1 VLLPTIRRLSIG
13 LVSLKKILLIRLDK
27 IGDLICTLPAD
38 QVLDESVYDVTW
50 VVQKGLGSIVDL
62 GTKHRN
68 YIELDKKNITHSRE
82 KLSALIKEL
91 KPDIAIS
98 FQCPWWVNFELFKAG
113 VSIRSGVRSQWHSF
127 LFLNKAIRQKRS
139 LAEKHELEYNLE
151 LLYKTLDIKQT
162 REFHYFHISKPDTI
176 AVLTEYNLTPEKYVV
191 VHPGMMGSALNC
203 PQSEYIK
210 YIQRLISEDNQV
222 VVTGTAQDEAYLT
235 EIKKEFIN
243 HKKVTWLQSKLNINE
258 LIQILANAKFV
269 VAPSTGVA
277 HLTASVGTPIK
288 GIYSPVTVH
297 HPKRW
302 GPRGPKVEIF
312 MLDEPSLSLNIT
324 T

>member
-1 VLLPTIRRLSIG
+1 M
-13 LVSLKKILLIRLDK
+13 SLKKVLLIRLDK

-38 QVLDESVYDVTW
+38 QVLDEKVYDVTW
-50 VVQKGLGSIVDL
+50 VVQKGLGPILDL
-62 GTKHRN
+62 GVKHRN
-68 YIELDKKNITHSRE
+68 YIELDKNNIKQARE
-82 KLSALIKEL
+82 KLNSLIKVL
-91 KPDIAIS
+91 KPDIAVS

-113 VSIRSGVRSQWHSF
+113 VPVRSGVKSQWHSF

-162 REFHYFHISKPDTI
+162 KEFHYFHINKPDST
-176 AVLTEYNLTPEKYVV
+176 ATLTAHNLTPEHYVV
-191 VHPGMMGSALNC
+191 VHPGMMGSALNW
-203 PQSEYIK
+203 PQHEYIK
-210 YIQRLISEDNQV
+210 YIQRLISEGNQV
-222 VVTGTAQDEAYLT
+222 VVTGTDQDEPYLT
-235 EIKKEFIN
+235 EIKKEFSTNENVI
-243 HKKVTWLQSKLNINE
+243 WLQSKLNLNE
-258 LIQILANAKFV
+258 LIEILAYSKYV

-277 HLTASVGTPIK
+277 HLTASVGTLIK

-302 GPRGPKVEIF
+302 GPRGPQVQVF
-312 MLDEPSLSLNIT
+312 MLDEKSLSLNIT